1 MLDAATLRVIGAE
14 KQPPD
19 ARKRNRLGTHGAW
32 LQCDI
37 QIAVGKPCFRQFPRR
52 HPDRQQLRMRGWI
65 MVLLDTVPRHGDD
78 PRRPPINNHGAHG
91 HVPGRRRLPG
101 RDEGLLHIPCIF
113 HGADGAREST
123 KLQRCANSA
132 PNDNDARTQVN
143 CGGARAP
150 RRVRGMTKPVIGI
163 TLDSEEPGSYSNMP
177 WYALRQNYADA
188 VVEAGGIP
196 LPLPHEPDQAEDY
209 LDIIDGLV
217 ITGGAFD
224 VDPSIFG
231 AGERHPTVVTKDRR
245 TAFELA
251 TTRGALDR
259 DMPLLG
265 ICGGQQLLHVA
276 LGGTLIQH
284 IPDEVPD
291 ALAHEQPNPRD
302 EPGHSVSVLPGTLL
316 HRIVHADSLDVNS
329 AHHQAAKDASD
340 RIIINAVAPDG
351 VIEGIEA
358 IDKRFCLGVQWHP
371 EYKVSAG
378 DGAIFQAF
386 IDACGH

>member
-1 MLDAATLRVIGAE
+1 
-14 KQPPD
+14 
-19 ARKRNRLGTHGAW
+19 
-32 LQCDI
+32 
-37 QIAVGKPCFRQFPRR
+37 
-52 HPDRQQLRMRGWI
+52 
-65 MVLLDTVPRHGDD
+65 
-78 PRRPPINNHGAHG
+78 
-91 HVPGRRRLPG
+91 
-101 RDEGLLHIPCIF
+101 
-113 HGADGAREST
+113 
-123 KLQRCANSA
+123 
-132 PNDNDARTQVN
+132 
-143 CGGARAP
+143 
-150 RRVRGMTKPVIGI
+150 
-163 TLDSEEPGSYSNMP
+163 MP

-188 VVEAGGIP
+188 VVEAGGVP
-196 LPLPHEPDQAEDY
+196 LALPHEPDQADDY

-251 TTRGALDR
+251 VTHGALER

-284 IPDEVPD
+284 IPDEIPE

-302 EPGHSVSVLPGTLL
+302 EPGHSISVLPGTLL
-316 HRIVHADSLDVNS
+316 HRIVGTDSLDVNS

-340 RIIINAVAPDG
+340 EIIINAVAPDG

-358 IDKRFCLGVQWHP
+358 IGKRFCLGVQWHP

-386 IDACGH
+386 IDACDP